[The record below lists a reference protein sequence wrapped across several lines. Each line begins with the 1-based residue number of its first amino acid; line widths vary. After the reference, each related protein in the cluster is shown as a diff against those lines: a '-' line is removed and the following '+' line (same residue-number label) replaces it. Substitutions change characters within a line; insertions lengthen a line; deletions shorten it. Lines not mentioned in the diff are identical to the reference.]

1 MTNNPICILSYPTTV
16 IKFKINNKY
25 IDTRW
30 QECKVTFFCILA
42 HHFMYWNLK
51 IGSKMKWIEVKVYT
65 ASEAVEAVSA
75 ILLDLKAEG

>member
-1 MTNNPICILSYPTTV
+1 
-16 IKFKINNKY
+16 
-25 IDTRW
+25 
-30 QECKVTFFCILA
+30 
-42 HHFMYWNLK
+42 MYWNLK